1 MTHSTSDLKS
11 AVSVTWTPGQ
21 SSPGQVQV
29 VWSLVRDYQNYWVG
43 MVSPVIQLDQFE
55 LGETVTSTSTTTVS
69 PSTSTSKEIVF
80 PKTVHHVYEGCDI
93 NKTCYGLVNDCDART
108 AMIVTS

>member
-21 SSPGQVQV
+21 SSTG
-29 VWSLVRDYQNYWVG
+29 W
-43 MVSPVIQLDQFE
+43 
-55 LGETVTSTSTTTVS
+55 VS